1 MNILKSAGIAAAV
14 MTLGLLLSGALPAQA
29 AQNESKSD
37 APAFVL
43 SKAELEALAAAPKIK
58 ELGKLSE
65 DQIFELMDLMDEAAE
80 NELLTPAAL
89 EINEAI
95 LNEEL
100 ILRNKTEN

>member
-14 MTLGLLLSGALPAQA
+14 MTLGLLLSGALPAAA
-29 AQNESKSD
+29 AQKESKSD

-43 SKAELEALAAAPKIK
+43 SKAELEVLAAAPKIK

-65 DQIFELMDLMDEAAE
+65 DQIFELMDLMDEASE

>member
-37 APAFVL
+37 APAFGL